1 MKMPVLIIVD
11 MLNDFLDPKGAL
23 YCGETAPEIVPFI
36 QRRLNQQRKA
46 GQAVIFLQDA
56 HDPDDAEFERFPPH
70 CIAGTWGSEV
80 IPALKP
86 LAGETV
92 IPKKRYSGFFHT
104 DLDDHLQGLG
114 AKAAEVVGVCTSIC
128 VMDTVGGLANRDYA
142 IVVPE
147 AGVADFD
154 AEMHRFA
161 LKRMA
166 RLYGAQIL

>member
-1 MKMPVLIIVD
+1 MSMPILIIVD
-11 MLNDFLDPKGAL
+11 MLNDFIDPKGAL

-46 GQAVIFLQDA
+46 DQAVIFIQDA
-56 HDPDDAEFERFPPH
+56 HDPDDAEFKKFPPH

-86 LAGETV
+86 LEGEKV
-92 IPKKRYSGFFHT
+92 IPKKRYSGFYHT
-104 DLDDHLQGLG
+104 DLDDHLRGLG
-114 AKAAEVVGVCTSIC
+114 TGSAEVVGVCTSIC

-166 RLYGAQIL
+166 QLYGAQIL